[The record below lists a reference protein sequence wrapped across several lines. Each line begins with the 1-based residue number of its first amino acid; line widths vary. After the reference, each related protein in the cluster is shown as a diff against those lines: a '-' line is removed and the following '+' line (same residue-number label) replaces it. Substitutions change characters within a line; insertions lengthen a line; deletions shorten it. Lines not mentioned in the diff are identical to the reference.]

1 MQPDKIVT
9 PGSYVDFLHY
19 LDTVTTE
26 EELFSR
32 LTYWFANRNTADDV
46 RDRFDVVEDRAKEL
60 KLWNGLD
67 LKLERWA
74 RANKEELARI
84 GKDAFGA
91 LICADYAAYQE
102 GGQAQQGN
110 AQPLKVHSA
119 RELAEMLIPPIR
131 YIVDELVPVGL
142 GVLVAKPKIGKSWMI
157 LDLCLAVAAGE
168 PFLNF
173 PTHQHGTL
181 YLALEDGPS
190 RMQRRIKKLMEG
202 RQAPEN
208 MHALFDAPRMDEG
221 LLDVLGSYLD
231 EHPEI
236 HLVCIDTL
244 SKVKPKAKP
253 FENAYDADYDYMG
266 ILKKFADSRGI
277 CLLIVHHTR
286 KGKNMDDAFDNIN
299 GSTGIMGAADFT
311 IVLDKQNR
319 MDDDASFILTGRDIE
334 QQERVISFD
343 KARCRWIMQ
352 GTAAE
357 IAAQRK
363 VQEYENSPIVQT
375 LRINLVEKYLQQV
388 DELFKNESKRSLVTN
403 QDYSFDGANSV
414 CIYKVG
420 TAAMN
425 DYDRA
430 GVTTGNRY
438 GNPET
443 LTAVTETYTLPKD
456 RSFSFVIDRL
466 DMDETGAVLEA
477 AKCLARQQREVVI
490 PEIDAYTYGIMCTD
504 AGTKPDAVALTAT
517 NIYDEICKASAALDD
532 AEVPETNRVLV
543 VSA

>member
-319 MDDDASFILTGRDIE
+319 IVKDRLAR
-334 QQERVISFD
+334 ERAKGQTSGATD
-343 KARCRWIMQ
+343 NS
-352 GTAAE
+352 AAE
-357 IAAQRK
+357 LDTEKAQLEADRQKLQDERNAFECERYCKENGIDPKLVELIGNSDPEEFKEKTESLWSIFAKSQKNQPGAVAVVSTGAPHGSMSQRK
-363 VQEYENSPIVQT
+363 EP
-375 LRINLVEKYLQQV
+375 
-388 DELFKNESKRSLVTN
+388 
-403 QDYSFDGANSV
+403 DGAQFFKPS
-414 CIYKVG
+414 G
-420 TAAMN
+420 T
-425 DYDRA
+425 Y
-430 GVTTGNRY
+430 
-438 GNPET
+438 
-443 LTAVTETYTLPKD
+443 
-456 RSFSFVIDRL
+456 
-466 DMDETGAVLEA
+466 
-477 AKCLARQQREVVI
+477 
-490 PEIDAYTYGIMCTD
+490 
-504 AGTKPDAVALTAT
+504 
-517 NIYDEICKASAALDD
+517 
-532 AEVPETNRVLV
+532 
-543 VSA
+543 

>member
-1 MQPDKIVT
+1 MKLDKIVK
-9 PGSYVDFLHY
+9 PGSYADFLNY

-26 EELFSR
+26 KALFSR
-32 LTYWFANRNTADDV
+32 LTYWFTLRDSQDDV
-46 RDRFDVVEDRAKEL
+46 RDRMDLVESRAQSL

-67 LKLERWA
+67 FKIEKWIHDT
-74 RANKEELARI
+74 KEEYDRI
-84 GKDAFGA
+84 GKDAFSA
-91 LICADYAAYQE
+91 LIGVDYAAYRD
-102 GGQAQQGN
+102 GGQTQQGD
-110 AQPLKVHSA
+110 APPLKVHSA
-119 RELAEMLIPPIR
+119 RELTEMLIPPIQ
-131 YIVDELVPVGL
+131 YIVDELVPIGL

-157 LDLCLAVAAGE
+157 LDLCLAVAAGK

-190 RMQRRIKKLMEG
+190 RMQRRIKKLLEG

-221 LLDVLGSYLD
+221 LLNVLGSYLD

-266 ILKKFADSRGI
+266 VLKKFADSRGI

-286 KGKNMDDAFDNIN
+286 KGKNIDDAFDSIN

-311 IVLDKQNR
+311 IILDKQNR
-319 MDDDASFILTGRDIE
+319 MDEDASFILTGRDIE
-334 QQERVISFD
+334 QQERIIRFD

-363 VQEYENSPIVQT
+363 VQEYENNPIVQT
-375 LRINLVEKYLQQV
+375 LRMLLLQG
-388 DELFKNESKRSLVTN
+388 
-403 QDYSFDGANSV
+403 DG
-414 CIYKVG
+414 
-420 TAAMN
+420 TW
-425 DYDRA
+425 
-430 GVTTGNRY
+430 TGNAGKLMELGR
-438 GNPET
+438 E
-443 LTAVTETYTLPKD
+443 YTHEELAP
-456 RSFSFVIDRL
+456 SSQAL
-466 DMDETGAVLEA
+466 
-477 AKCLARQQREVVI
+477 AK
-490 PEIDAYTYGIMCTD
+490 
-504 AGTKPDAVALTAT
+504 AVAELEPMLWERDAIKHWKVSNGSGGKQHRFRMNRTDNTNELPQTAQLSLQT
-517 NIYDEICKASAALDD
+517 
-532 AEVPETNRVLV
+532 
-543 VSA
+543 

>member
-46 RDRFDVVEDRAKEL
+46 RDRFDVVEDRAKGL

-375 LRINLVEKYLQQV
+375 LRMLLLQG
-388 DELFKNESKRSLVTN
+388 
-403 QDYSFDGANSV
+403 DG
-414 CIYKVG
+414 
-420 TAAMN
+420 TW
-425 DYDRA
+425 
-430 GVTTGNRY
+430 TGNAGKLMELGR
-438 GNPET
+438 E
-443 LTAVTETYTLPKD
+443 YTHEELAP
-456 RSFSFVIDRL
+456 SSQAL
-466 DMDETGAVLEA
+466 
-477 AKCLARQQREVVI
+477 AK
-490 PEIDAYTYGIMCTD
+490 
-504 AGTKPDAVALTAT
+504 AVAELEPMLWERDAIKHWKVKNGSGGKQHRFKMNRTDNT
-517 NIYDEICKASAALDD
+517 NEL
-532 AEVPETNRVLV
+532 PESEQLSLQT
-543 VSA
+543 

>member
-9 PGSYVDFLHY
+9 PGNYVDFLHY

-231 EHPEI
+231 EHPE
-236 HLVCIDTL
+236 TL
-244 SKVKPKAKP
+244 
-253 FENAYDADYDYMG
+253 
-266 ILKKFADSRGI
+266 DSGWEHI
-277 CLLIVHHTR
+277 
-286 KGKNMDDAFDNIN
+286 
-299 GSTGIMGAADFT
+299 
-311 IVLDKQNR
+311 
-319 MDDDASFILTGRDIE
+319 
-334 QQERVISFD
+334 
-343 KARCRWIMQ
+343 
-352 GTAAE
+352 
-357 IAAQRK
+357 
-363 VQEYENSPIVQT
+363 
-375 LRINLVEKYLQQV
+375 RINE
-388 DELFKNESKRSLVTN
+388 
-403 QDYSFDGANSV
+403 
-414 CIYKVG
+414 
-420 TAAMN
+420 
-425 DYDRA
+425 A
-430 GVTTGNRY
+430 G
-438 GNPET
+438 
-443 LTAVTETYTLPKD
+443 
-456 RSFSFVIDRL
+456 L
-466 DMDETGAVLEA
+466 D
-477 AKCLARQQREVVI
+477 
-490 PEIDAYTYGIMCTD
+490 D
-504 AGTKPDAVALTAT
+504 AGTSIETKQGDQVLA
-517 NIYDEICKASAALDD
+517 ID
-532 AEVPETNRVLV
+532 AEYGILLVRVTGEGYRGVLAVCRYPELLRLEMAADPGAEGELAGNIASDHGGILAMNANGFQDPNGKGNGGQLAGWCMAQGEEHGYHFGGDVYQRIELSENGLDCRIVPASDPVGEGTYNAVEFTPVLIRDGEKIEDSFWTGEQPRACFGTGDQGLYMLIIEGRYPEEGIRGTSV
-543 VSA
+543 NTCSDILLAYGCRNALNMDGGSSAILWYDGEYVTQSSSSFLRYTGGRPLPNAWVYG